1 MTFRLATF
9 GELRLVDTRGEPVGF
24 PVKGLLLIC
33 YLLATNRED
42 VSRGNAAR
50 MLWESE
56 DHSISLVNLRKTI
69 SRVLI
74 RQAEIG
80 VEFLKFT
87 PTAISLDRSALD
99 SDLAELARIEPDS
112 PIKRIDSLVR
122 LLRHVFLE
130 SLEFQTAAFSEWIEQ
145 ERARHTGL
153 LLRSVEESLSPA
165 ATVDD
170 RALIK
175 EAVLCLLRINPDGEN
190 IHQLLVDAYEADGEV
205 DALRKIFERRKS
217 AIWGTLSLTPDA
229 HALEVARRVY
239 EKRYPEARPSV
250 ATNRLAIPPDTAV
263 DPLAKQLIPR
273 VALLPPADIGRISSP
288 SAMAE
293 LLIQDITIGLS
304 AARTLR
310 VVAPFTSAQISRHA
324 DKMALIKQHS
334 ISYFLDTRLS
344 GGDETSLF
352 AQLIHIANDE
362 VVWAERFSLKSS
374 ELPIQRREIARRVAA
389 GVVNEVQRNEL
400 AREYFEQ
407 NPAAYHH
414 YLLGQHYLQ
423 NLTLP
428 DIRRARREFRAALQE
443 SQYFAPALSGLARTH
458 SREWLLTA
466 RGDIEH
472 LRLSETHANHAIAA
486 GQDLAAG
493 YRELGVTKLFL
504 GDFDESAA
512 ALQLAETLSPHYAD
526 VIADHADTL
535 VHASLPAQGLEKI
548 EQAIDLNPLCP
559 DLYHWTAA
567 GANYYLG
574 RYEQALASVA
584 RMQNGEPAGRLSAA
598 SWAMLGNQKKAR
610 SFVRKVRESYP
621 EFDVDEWLS
630 IVPIKEQWQKDHYR
644 EGLLKAGF

>member
-1 MTFRLATF
+1 MTFSLATF
-9 GELRLVDTRGEPVGF
+9 GDLRLVDFNGDPVSF

-33 YLLATNRED
+33 YLLAADRNE
-42 VSRGNAAR
+42 VARGDAAR
-50 MLWESE
+50 LLWENE
-56 DHSISLVNLRKTI
+56 DRSISLVNLRKTI
-69 SRVLI
+69 SRVLA

-80 VEFLKFT
+80 PEFLTFT
-87 PTAISLDRSALD
+87 PTKIILNRGTVD
-99 SDLAELARIEPDS
+99 SDLTKLAAIGTDE
-112 PIKRIDSLVR
+112 PIKRIGTLVR
-122 LLRHVFLE
+122 LLRHEFLE
-130 SLEFQTAAFSEWIEQ
+130 SLEHQTVAFSAWISG
-145 ERARHTGL
+145 ERTRHASL
-153 LLRSVEESLSPA
+153 LLKSVEDSLLQTTTA
-165 ATVDD
+165 DD

-175 EAVLCLLRINPDGEN
+175 EAVVCLLRINPDGEN
-190 IHQLLVDAYEADGEV
+190 IRQLLVDAYEADGAV

-239 EKRYPEARPSV
+239 ERRHPEAR
-250 ATNRLAIPPDTAV
+250 AV
-263 DPLAKQLIPR
+263 GVTTRPTIRVEAPTEAPMSRLIPR
-273 VALLPPADIGRISSP
+273 VALLPPPDMGQVSSP
-288 SAMAE
+288 LIAE

-324 DKMALIKQHS
+324 DRIALIKQHS
-334 ISYFLDTRLS
+334 ISYFLDTRLNV
-344 GGDETSLF
+344 GDEASLF

-362 VVWAERFSLKSS
+362 VIWAERFSLKSS
-374 ELPIQRREIARRVAA
+374 DLPLQRREIARRVAS
-389 GVVNEVQRNEL
+389 GVISEVQRNEL

-407 NPAAYHH
+407 NPVAYHH
-414 YLLGQHYLQ
+414 YLLGQHHLQ

-428 DIRRARREFRAALQE
+428 DIRRARREFRAAVQV
-443 SQYFAPALSGLARTH
+443 SPYFAPALSGLARTH

-472 LRLSETHANHAIAA
+472 LKLSETHANQAIAA

-574 RYEQALASVA
+574 RYEDALVSVS

-610 SFVRKVRESYP
+610 SFVRKVRENYP
-621 EFDVDEWLS
+621 EFNVDEWLA

>member
-9 GELRLVDTRGEPVGF
+9 GELRLVDLRGEAVSF
-24 PVKGLLLIC
+24 PLKGLLVLAYLI
-33 YLLATNRED
+33 ATDRD
-42 VSRGNAAR
+42 DLPRGNAAR
-50 MLWESE
+50 MLWESD

-87 PTAISLDRSALD
+87 PTAISLNRGVLD
-99 SDLAELARIEPDS
+99 SDLSDFAAAASEGPKESTAR
-112 PIKRIDSLVR
+112 LVH
-122 LLRHVFLE
+122 LLRHEFLD
-130 SLEFQTAAFSEWIEQ
+130 SLDYQTAAFSEWIDT
-145 ERARHTGL
+145 ERARHTNL
-153 LLRSVEESLSPA
+153 LLKSVEECLSLA
-165 ATVDD
+165 ASGED
-170 RALIK
+170 RSLIK

-217 AIWGTLSLTPDA
+217 AIWGSLSLTPDA

-239 EKRYPEARPSV
+239 EKRYPEARAGRPV
-250 ATNRLAIPPDTAV
+250 NQQVMRAEAPADLLVRP
-263 DPLAKQLIPR
+263 LIPR
-273 VALLPPADIGRISSP
+273 VALLPPADVGGISSP
-288 SAMAE
+288 SGMAD

-310 VVAPFTSAQISRHA
+310 VVAPFTSAQISRHS
-324 DKMALIKQHS
+324 DKIALIRHHS

-344 GGDETSLF
+344 AGDETSLF

-362 VVWAERFSLKSS
+362 VIWAERFSLKSS
-374 ELPIQRREIARRVAA
+374 ELSLQRRDIARRVAS
-389 GVVNEVQRNEL
+389 GVINEIQRNEL

-443 SQYFAPALSGLARTH
+443 SQYFSPALSGLARTH

-472 LRLSETHANHAIAA
+472 LRLSEIHANHAIAA

-504 GDFDESAA
+504 GDFDESTT
-512 ALQLAETLSPHYAD
+512 ALQLAQTLSPHYAD

-535 VHASLPAQGLEKI
+535 VHASRPAEGLEKI

-574 RYEQALASVA
+574 RYEDALTSVS

-598 SWAMLGNQKKAR
+598 SWAMLGNQRKAR

-621 EFDVDEWLS
+621 EFDVDEWLA

>member
-1 MTFRLATF
+1 MTFRLETF
-9 GELRLVDTRGEPVGF
+9 GELRLVDEKGEPVGF
-24 PVKGLLLIC
+24 PLKGLLVLA
-33 YLLATNRED
+33 YLTATGRSD
-42 VSRGNAAR
+42 LTRGNAAR
-50 MLWESE
+50 MLWESD

-69 SRVLI
+69 SRILT

-80 VEFLKFT
+80 VDFLTFTPVDISFDRGVLGSDLTDLAAASSEGPRERVRKLVLFLRHEFL
-87 PTAISLDRSALD
+87 
-99 SDLAELARIEPDS
+99 
-112 PIKRIDSLVR
+112 DSL
-122 LLRHVFLE
+122 E
-130 SLEFQTAAFSEWIEQ
+130 YQTAAFSEWIAA
-145 ERARHTGL
+145 ERARHADL
-153 LLRSVEESLSPA
+153 LLKSVEECLSV
-165 ATVDD
+165 ATSQDD
-170 RALIK
+170 RTLIK
-175 EAVLCLLRINPDGEN
+175 EAVLCLLRINPGGEN
-190 IHQLLVDAYEADGEV
+190 IHQLLVDAYDADGEV

-217 AIWGTLSLTPDA
+217 VIWGALSLTPDA

-239 EKRYPEARPSV
+239 ERRYPEARAASPV
-250 ATNRLAIPPDTAV
+250 NRQAIGTDAPAELPV
-263 DPLAKQLIPR
+263 KPLVPR
-273 VALLPPADIGRISSP
+273 VALLPPADIGGISSP
-288 SAMAE
+288 SAMAD

-310 VVAPFTSAQISRHA
+310 VVAPFTSAQLSRHS
-324 DKMALIKQHS
+324 DKIALIKQHS
-334 ISYFLDTRLS
+334 ISYFLDTRLTP
-344 GGDETSLF
+344 GDETSLF

-374 ELPIQRREIARRVAA
+374 ELALQRRDIARRVAS
-389 GVVNEVQRNEL
+389 GVIHEVQRNEL

-443 SQYFAPALSGLARTH
+443 SQYFSPALSGLARTH

-472 LRLSETHANHAIAA
+472 LKLSETHANQAIAA

-504 GDFDESAA
+504 GEFDESST
-512 ALQLAETLSPHYAD
+512 ALQLAQTLSPHYAD

-535 VHASLPAQGLEKI
+535 VHASRPAEGLEKI
-548 EQAIDLNPLCP
+548 EQAMDLNPLCP

-574 RYEQALASVA
+574 RYEDALASVS
-584 RMQNGEPAGRLSAA
+584 RMRNTEPAGRLSAA
-598 SWAMLGNQKKAR
+598 SWAMLGNRKKAR

-621 EFDVDEWLS
+621 EFDVDEWLA